1 MKASEKA
8 AEAKGLLNVA
18 QSKVVAKD
26 VKGAI
31 ELYYRSAAAYKQAFD
46 ESRVE
51 GKPNLQ
57 YLSLAQAALAKGE
70 HLEQIITAPPLQITP
85 RATPAGGGLDAE
97 MPLYAPKPLTID
109 VNSSNVLYLDNVKG
123 LANQKR
129 TIKIA
134 IADLLVAKQSGQM
147 RETGVLLY
155 GPPGTGKTMLAKAI
169 AAELSRA
176 TGESKVCFYNIEA
189 AEVKNPYVGMA
200 IKNLKNCFDVARKQ
214 GENSASV
221 LFFDELD
228 MLTSTR
234 TEGRHEAEI
243 SKALQIELDGL
254 KERGSI
260 IPIGATNRPF
270 NLPFELLREGR
281 FGTPIFIPPP
291 DLEARVAIFEQLI
304 NKETAEYFNYGA
316 IDLQALGHET
326 EGYSGADIKGI
337 IREVVRTKT
346 GTLISD
352 IDKKSIYEIAEELMK
367 LKVAKR
373 KVTIVDF
380 QEAIANH
387 KSTLPIW
394 YTQVKTAL
402 QLAPKE
408 VRAYFAD
415 LVAVVESQNPGS
427 ITSSPPPGHV
437 AHGIST
443 DLPAEDLLQKEI
455 DTKREEVKGNG

>member
-1 MKASEKA
+1 MGLDSILVMLTEYFLKDSSALNNAPASCLTEKRM
-8 AEAKGLLNVA
+8 LV
-18 QSKVVAKD
+18 
-26 VKGAI
+26 
-31 ELYYRSAAAYKQAFD
+31 
-46 ESRVE
+46 
-51 GKPNLQ
+51 
-57 YLSLAQAALAKGE
+57 LSLPVLFASAFPITRNLVVLFDRSSMFLAITLSPYFEAA
-70 HLEQIITAPPLQITP
+70 
-85 RATPAGGGLDAE
+85 
-97 MPLYAPKPLTID
+97 
-109 VNSSNVLYLDNVKG
+109 SS
-123 LANQKR
+123 
-129 TIKIA
+129 
-134 IADLLVAKQSGQM
+134 
-147 RETGVLLY
+147 E
-155 GPPGTGKTMLAKAI
+155 AI
-169 AAELSRA
+169 AAELSHA